1 MTKPKINLS
10 INPSYFCNF
19 RCPWCYLKPE
29 QLGDQKCI
37 DHFKLSELLNEV
49 QTHRDI
55 EHIDLYGGEIGV
67 LKEGA
72 LEKITNAIKIYYK
85 EKINI
90 NTNLSMMREEFM
102 NPDYFISVSYDMESR
117 EAHEKVW
124 NNMLKLPVPFS
135 VLILANEKVLRT
147 STQHIWT
154 KMIHLNRDNHN
165 FQGFEIKP
173 YSTNQANQ
181 HPITHAHF
189 EDFILKMIETKP
201 KPDLTA
207 EAFKTRRPIH
217 FINEDNIKDSLN
229 SNYNAY
235 SDDHLYITPNGKFA
249 VLDFDKND
257 NEYFLELDSFAD
269 YEVWCQKE
277 KEQNISD
284 ICRKC
289 EYLGR
294 CLTEHYRYVKS
305 LKDGCNGYRYL
316 LDTYSFKYG
325 K

>member
-19 RCPWCYLKPE
+19 RCHWCYLTPD
-29 QLGDQKCI
+29 QLGDKKCI

-67 LKEGA
+67 LKEDN

-85 EKINI
+85 DKINI
-90 NTNLSMMREEFM
+90 NTNLSMVRSEFM
-102 NPDYFISVSYDMESR
+102 NPEYFISVSYDMDTR
-117 EAHEKVW
+117 EKHEQVFE
-124 NNMLKLPVPFS
+124 NMKTLPVEFS
-135 VLILANEKVLRT
+135 VLMLATPEVMKKSPQDIL
-147 STQHIWT
+147 T
-154 KMIHLNRDNHN
+154 KMNHLSIDNKN
-165 FQGFEIKP
+165 FKGFEIKP

-181 HPITHAHF
+181 LGATHADF
-189 EDFILKMIETKP
+189 EDFILKMILEYKNTQSKET
-201 KPDLTA
+201 
-207 EAFKTRRPIH
+207 FKNNPFP
-217 FINEDNIKDSLN
+217 FINELNIKDSLN

-249 VLDFDKND
+249 VLDFDKDD

-294 CLTEHYRYVKS
+294 CLTEHYRYVKT